1 MSKKRV
7 LDRRDHVDIFD
18 LFGERSLDD
27 VIIDLQS
34 MLHRYEE
41 EIFTHDKEM
50 KFEIEHYGYDG
61 GLEVYVRVMRWETD
75 KEYDK
80 RVAKE
85 WAAKEKARKARET
98 KKARARELLYKKEA
112 DERAEYERL
121 RAKFGD
127 ISYLDK

>member
-7 LDRRDHVDIFD
+7 LERRDAVDILGLFD
-18 LFGERSLDD
+18 RCSFDD
-27 VIIDLQS
+27 VLAELHS
-34 MLHRYEE
+34 MAHCYEE
-41 EIFTHDKEM
+41 EIFTHDKDVR
-50 KFEIEHYGYDG
+50 FEIEHWDYDG
-61 GLEVYVRVMRWETD
+61 GMSLYVRVMRWETD

-85 WAAKEKARKARET
+85 WAAKEKARRARET

-121 RAKFGD
+121 RAKFEVQ
-127 ISYLDK
+127 